1 MADSR
6 TVQEMYK
13 MMVGHCIRSENKEG
27 IRDDC
32 GCLCGSLVFVVVF
45 VEIKWTQEPTHW
57 LPWQKG
63 LLEHLK
69 E

>member
-1 MADSR
+1 M
-6 TVQEMYK
+6 TVA
-13 MMVGHCIRSENKEG
+13 VFVV
-27 IRDDC
+27 
-32 GCLCGSLVFVVVF
+32 LFVFVVVF